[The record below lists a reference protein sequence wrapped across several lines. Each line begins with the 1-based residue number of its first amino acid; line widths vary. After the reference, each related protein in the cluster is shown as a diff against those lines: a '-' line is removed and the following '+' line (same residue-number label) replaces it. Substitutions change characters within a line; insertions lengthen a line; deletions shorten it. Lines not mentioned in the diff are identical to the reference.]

1 MFTQKILTFLA
12 LCRVFLNRKSVTC
25 DVKGGTHHGFEK
37 NRTLSERTSERKG
50 YYTGTGCRGFWS
62 IRSDGFPM
70 GDGGLRYN
78 SDKLKKA
85 L

>member
-1 MFTQKILTFLA
+1 MDLK
-12 LCRVFLNRKSVTC
+12 
-25 DVKGGTHHGFEK
+25 K

-70 GDGGLRYN
+70 GDGNEYAGSEY
-78 SDKLKKA
+78 SDSDC
-85 L
+85 